1 MNPSTVRAAGP
12 LTRNDAF
19 VSSDFVALASH
30 MTACQRSRGRFF
42 TLQAGLET
50 LQSLTAPRLVT
61 TGALCVL
68 CSSLVILALGLLRI
82 A

>member
-1 MNPSTVRAAGP
+1 MNPSTAEAASP
-12 LTRNDAF
+12 LARDDAF
-19 VSSDFVALASH
+19 VSSDFIALASH

-61 TGALCVL
+61 AGALCVL
-68 CSSLVILALGLLRI
+68 CSGLIILALGLLRS